1 VLSGIKQRL
10 LAPELVA
17 DFVRAYGEELADA
30 EREAARVRLHA
41 EAELADVGRR
51 LKGVLSAIEAGAF
64 DETLRGR
71 LDGLESRKAEIE
83 AAIRMTVEAAPPAR
97 LHPTSAELYQARVA
111 GLEAALNDPEIR
123 MEAAEALRGCSI
135 ASHSH
140 PTRRLPTGYGSS
152 CTESSRRSWRWG
164 AASAEPDKRTPAD
177 GCSRAWI
184 VGGCGDTLPPI
195 PNTISRPLMPTETPL
210 SR

>member
-83 AAIRMTVEAAPPAR
+83 AAIRTTIEPAPPAR
-97 LHPTSAELYQARVA
+97 LHPASAELYQARVA
-111 GLEAALNDPEIR
+111 DLEAALNDPEIR
-123 MEAAEALRGCSI
+123 MEAAEALRGLLDRV
-135 ASHSH
+135 ALT
-140 PTRRLPTGYGSS
+140 PDPEAPDGLRVELYGDLAEIMALGNRQRDSS
-152 CTESSRRSWRWG
+152 VGPGGSGRGRRSQ
-164 AASAEPDKRTPAD
+164 
-177 GCSRAWI
+177 
-184 VGGCGDTLPPI
+184 
-195 PNTISRPLMPTETPL
+195 L
-210 SR
+210 SVVAGTCNHLDLLLIG